1 MNALWVRDDRNYDYP
16 ICLVHLLDFT
26 IKLTWT
32 FATLKN
38 NDHMVMCGR
47 SFLNSVKKSNF
58 ADTFTLRYMSSMTWL
73 GLGSHLNNSYSKSED
88 MDSASTSLS
97 VAMVSPVVAAFTHR

>member
-47 SFLNSVKKSNF
+47 SFLNSVKKIKFCGHFYFEIHVIN
-58 ADTFTLRYMSSMTWL
+58 DLVGVRV
-73 GLGSHLNNSYSKSED
+73 
-88 MDSASTSLS
+88 ASQQFLQ
-97 VAMVSPVVAAFTHR
+97 